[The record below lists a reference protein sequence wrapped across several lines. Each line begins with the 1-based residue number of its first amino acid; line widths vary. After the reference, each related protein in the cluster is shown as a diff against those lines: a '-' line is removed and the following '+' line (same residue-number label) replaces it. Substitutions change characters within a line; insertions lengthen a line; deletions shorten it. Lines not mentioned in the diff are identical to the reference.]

1 MRQGARTDRPQIC
14 GMSQPQ
20 AAELL
25 NIGDRLVQHARVVLD
40 RGVPELQEAVDSG
53 ILAVSAADTATK
65 QPADQQR
72 AMVVNALNQHNPA
85 KAFGAAMRKAERQSH
100 HGQIVANAR
109 LHDLS
114 GRRYPI
120 ILADFPWEGNVSS
133 LGDPYP
139 RLSIKQICEFRV
151 DDGQLIRDVAA
162 ENAILFIWM
171 PDKHIFALPEIAQ
184 ALGGFEPRVSMV
196 WPKPTIGMGHYVR
209 YQHET
214 VWLCTRGKFRPP
226 EEHLRPSSLI
236 VGPRL
241 ANGAGFHFAPPH
253 EQRHSS
259 KTDRVYELIERAYPQ
274 YFGAETVASPLALE
288 LFARN
293 YRPKWE
299 GQGFEYPGRPN
310 DDVVEQQE
318 PDSAADEAAATTMKT
333 AGRACHHVN
342 SPGATRLS
350 RG

>member
-1 MRQGARTDRPQIC
+1 MIIKSTAGTRPALFDVESLAALLADHSYPPPHPFAVILPRISAAGQEALTASIRQNGFHENETITVFDNKIADGIARCVSAIELGIPWEQMPKIQFEGDEAALLRLLIDKNVIRRHLNESQRAMVAARLATMRQGARTDRPQIC

-120 ILADFPWEGNVSS
+120 SVAPERIVARQSDVCAVSK
-133 LGDPYP
+133 LGDCCIVSRHGHELHNYLPKVPLSGGRSRAKPSNSAP
-139 RLSIKQICEFRV
+139 R
-151 DDGQLIRDVAA
+151 
-162 ENAILFIWM
+162 NT
-171 PDKHIFALPEIAQ
+171 
-184 ALGGFEPRVSMV
+184 
-196 WPKPTIGMGHYVR
+196 PK
-209 YQHET
+209 
-214 VWLCTRGKFRPP
+214 C
-226 EEHLRPSSLI
+226 SS
-236 VGPRL
+236 
-241 ANGAGFHFAPPH
+241 A
-253 EQRHSS
+253 
-259 KTDRVYELIERAYPQ
+259 
-274 YFGAETVASPLALE
+274 VASPAPRRSCSICSM
-288 LFARN
+288 AII
-293 YRPKWE
+293 
-299 GQGFEYPGRPN
+299 
-310 DDVVEQQE
+310 
-318 PDSAADEAAATTMKT
+318 
-333 AGRACHHVN
+333 C
-342 SPGATRLS
+342 
-350 RG
+350 